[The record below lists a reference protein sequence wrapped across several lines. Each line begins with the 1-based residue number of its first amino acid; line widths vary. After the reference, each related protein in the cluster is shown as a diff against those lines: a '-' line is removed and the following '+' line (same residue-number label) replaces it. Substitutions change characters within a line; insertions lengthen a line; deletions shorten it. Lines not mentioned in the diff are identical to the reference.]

1 MNSTATP
8 RSPEP
13 PECDATFE
21 RLPWLVNG
29 TLPSLEAFAVESHV
43 ARCPRCASR
52 LARER
57 ELLRAIRRPT
67 SRVERSPLA
76 AWAQFE
82 RALAAAPRAQAMSTS
97 AGAGAVAGEE
107 ADADAVGVPVV
118 AALVQPLAMP
128 PAPAV
133 GGGSASRL
141 ARWRGL
147 RLALALQAAAIVV
160 LAVALAW
167 TLVARDG
174 GTPDGSWRTVAAGDP
189 SLARPGARWRVALDP
204 ALTSDQAVAI
214 LTGHGLRMLG
224 SAVADAVYT
233 VEPLGDATVDIEALR
248 SDPRIRL
255 AEPIVVPA
263 SVAAGRAAP

>member
-97 AGAGAVAGEE
+97 AGAAAGEE

-147 RLALALQAAAIVV
+147 RLALALQAAAIV
-160 LAVALAW
+160 W

-263 SVAAGRAAP
+263 SATAGRAAP